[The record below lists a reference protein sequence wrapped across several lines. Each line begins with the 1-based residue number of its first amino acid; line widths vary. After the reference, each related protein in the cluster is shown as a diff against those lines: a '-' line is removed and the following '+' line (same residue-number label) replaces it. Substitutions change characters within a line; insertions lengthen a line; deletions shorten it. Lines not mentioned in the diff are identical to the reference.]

1 MRKTMLAPIAALLGG
16 GVGFALRRWQLA
28 AGFEPETG
36 LAIPGAPSALA
47 LIACVALTAAAV
59 LALSWNVSRTPEV
72 GGAFSGAV
80 GNTVYITAVAAAGVV
95 MLAGAVLDLPTA
107 LGGLSA
113 PGEGENLLARAA
125 GRVLPPVRAALGAL
139 AAPCMLLWGRAL
151 YRGTDK
157 AKENLGLLEICL
169 LLSVWLITNY
179 QKHSADPVTMN
190 FVYEVLAIV
199 CALLGAYYLAGY
211 SFQTGRPR
219 RCVFF
224 CLMGSCFCLVTLADG
239 HALPQLMLYGAMAVF
254 LAAHAAVLLNHP
266 SAPDGE
272 TEEESEAENHG

>member
-1 MRKTMLAPIAALLGG
+1 MR
-16 GVGFALRRWQLA
+16 
-28 AGFEPETG
+28 
-36 LAIPGAPSALA
+36 
-47 LIACVALTAAAV
+47 
-59 LALSWNVSRTPEV
+59 
-72 GGAFSGAV
+72 
-80 GNTVYITAVAAAGVV
+80 
-95 MLAGAVLDLPTA
+95 
-107 LGGLSA
+107 
-113 PGEGENLLARAA
+113 
-125 GRVLPPVRAALGAL
+125 
-139 AAPCMLLWGRAL
+139 
-151 YRGTDK
+151 
-157 AKENLGLLEICL
+157 
-169 LLSVWLITNY
+169 
-179 QKHSADPVTMN
+179 
-190 FVYEVLAIV
+190 AIV